1 MWPVEGWQRPL
12 VSITVTILAAAPFWL
27 KAEARLSKL
36 RRRKQCNH
44 FGCCAI
50 LAQGRG
56 TPEQVGEETAT
67 YGHLAMYEASAEH
80 YVQVS
85 LAPYQQELK

>member
-1 MWPVEGWQRPL
+1 MYMNQHNSKQLKWSCFPL
-12 VSITVTILAAAPFWL
+12 
-27 KAEARLSKL
+27 
-36 RRRKQCNH
+36 
-44 FGCCAI
+44 AI

-67 YGHLAMYEASAEH
+67 YSHLATYEASAEH